1 MKISKIIILSFVAFL
16 LISTLVLFIDSKGHK
31 KNIFGTDMSI
41 KMETIGDFNVLAAES
56 GSNIHVNQN
65 DSNYIRIEY
74 SNDRPINKNLY
85 RLSNDTLFVGDGNR
99 VFIDCKQLKSVITH
113 NNIWL
118 SIDSLQTDSLYF
130 ESNGGQNHVG
140 YDNMKVKI
148 QYINFSSSK
157 NSWNSIGAT
166 DIKSLNITLKDS
178 AYLQVNK
185 FCKAINA
192 DLKQSSKLS
201 INNSPSTLN
210 YKKDD
215 DCKIT
220 VYW

>member
-1 MKISKIIILSFVAFL
+1 MKISKIIILSFVTFV

-41 KMETIGDFNVLAAES
+41 KMETIGNFNVLAAEP
-56 GSNIHVNQN
+56 GSDIHVNQN

-99 VFIDCKQLKSVITH
+99 IFIDCKQLKSVITH

-130 ESNGGQNHVG
+130 ESNGGVHNIG
-140 YDNMKVKI
+140 FDNMKVKI
-148 QYINFSSSK
+148 QYLNFVSNK
-157 NSWNSIGAT
+157 KSWNSIGAT
-166 DIKSLNITLKDS
+166 DIKFLKVTLKDS

-192 DLKQSSKLS
+192 DLTQSSEFS
-201 INNSPSTLN
+201 VRSSPSTLN

-215 DCKIT
+215 DSKVI
-220 VYW
+220 VY